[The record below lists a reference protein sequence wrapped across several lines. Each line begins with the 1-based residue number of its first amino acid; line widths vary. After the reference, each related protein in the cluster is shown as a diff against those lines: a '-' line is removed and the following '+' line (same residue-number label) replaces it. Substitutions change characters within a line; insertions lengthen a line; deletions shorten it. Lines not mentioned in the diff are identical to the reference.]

1 MGLRAEFALHHS
13 GLEAFLAAPLW
24 EEDNGSTLSVLSALA
39 RLGMDPWKQAA
50 LLAEKPKEG
59 AAETLAKI
67 LSRLPKNGREEPKY
81 LELSE
86 RAVELLP
93 AQAVKSSHG
102 EVSYDGAAYTA
113 LAIALLGILTV
124 LLASGWRS

>member
-1 MGLRAEFALHHS
+1 MGLRAEFAPHHS
-13 GLEAFLAAPLW
+13 GLEAFLVAPLW

-50 LLAEKPKEG
+50 LLAEKPKG

-67 LSRLPKNGREEPKY
+67 LSRLPKNGKEAPKY

-93 AQAVKSSHG
+93 AQVVKSSHG

-124 LLASGWRS
+124 LLASVWGS

>member
-13 GLEAFLAAPLW
+13 GFEAFLAAPLW

-50 LLAEKPKEG
+50 LLAAEPKEG

-67 LSRLPKNGREEPKY
+67 LSRLPKNGKEAPKY

-102 EVSYDGAAYTA
+102 EVNNDGAAYTA
-113 LAIALLGILTV
+113 LVIALLGILTV
-124 LLASGWRS
+124 LLASVWGS